1 MTRDIII
8 RLMLALAL
16 LTSATMLRAQNNE
29 EEKTPEEMAAEE
41 ANRLEKLLKLE
52 PHQTFYIDSILQHDM
67 RALYDEVESLRA
79 SGTQEYTAYKQVQD
93 KWKDQVDSSYK
104 KVLTEY
110 QYMIYRRDIGKLSKE
125 ELKTLKA
132 MEKAEK
138 KPARQK
144 RTKLRRQT
152 AKAVY
157 NRVGGL
163 YSKPHT

>member
-52 PHQTFYIDSILQHDM
+52 PHQTFFIDSILQHDM
-67 RALYDEVESLRA
+67 RAMHDEIEALRA

-93 KWKDQVDSSYK
+93 RWVNQIDSSYRK
-104 KVLTEY
+104 ILTEY

-125 ELKTLKA
+125 ELKALKA

-138 KPARQK
+138 KAR
-144 RTKLRRQT
+144 
-152 AKAVY
+152 KAE
-157 NRVGGL
+157 REQ
-163 YSKPHT
+163 

>member
-16 LTSATMLRAQNNE
+16 LTSATMLHAQNNE

-67 RALYDEVESLRA
+67 RALYDEVESLRV

-138 KPARQK
+138 KAR
-144 RTKLRRQT
+144 
-152 AKAVY
+152 KAE
-157 NRVGGL
+157 
-163 YSKPHT
+163 KD